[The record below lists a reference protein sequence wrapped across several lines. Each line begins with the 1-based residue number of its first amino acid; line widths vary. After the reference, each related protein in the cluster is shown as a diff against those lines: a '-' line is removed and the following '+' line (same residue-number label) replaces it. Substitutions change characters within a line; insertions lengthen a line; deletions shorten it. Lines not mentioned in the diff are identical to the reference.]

1 MIKDFVGKYAVDLVV
16 VGSSRAGWSN
26 AVLGSVAENI
36 IRESP
41 CPIPTVGPHV
51 TTLASSGVQCII

>member
-41 CPIPTVGPHV
+41 CPLLAGGSAHLPHHNNH
-51 TTLASSGVQCII
+51 LA